1 MKACLPHQSQQSA
14 GLQGNGLAAGIG
26 TGDDQKIECVA
37 KSNIHRDNGALV
49 EQRMSRSAEQ
59 NFPFG
64 VESGSNGVHVL
75 CQHSLGEDE
84 VQLRQNGEIPG
95 DGFRLLRHQ
104 GGEMGQ
110 NLLDFFFLLKLQL
123 PQLIVHIYH
132 SHRLNEECGAGGG
145 LIMHH
150 SGHMGFVFGLDREA
164 VTPVTHG
171 YQRVLQIG
179 ADGALIDHGIH
190 LAADPLVGRGDL
202 TAHIPKAGTRVVCYR
217 VLGEDAAGNLVR
229 DGGQGL
235 QILKIAGQGILLDFS
250 ALIAA
255 LVSFCS
261 PGADQKGG
269 DAQKLGG
276 SQSTADLQMF
286 QGGGHVVGA
295 GKGYGSLSKNPIQG
309 VLCLL
314 LHSLDLRQVGGGL

>member
-1 MKACLPHQSQQSA
+1 MVRMPCSWRRLLRYGDSQSCAFGGIGSGAELIEEHQVVLFQCSFISAASSFSDAAGIFPASGESSFPVEAAFCFFFPAGCMTPTERRMRTMLVMWEEKVLKDCSMLLLIADIGENVVEDGKLAAVLRGNVKACLPHQSQQSA

-110 NLLDFFFLLKLQL
+110 NLLDFFFLLKL
-123 PQLIVHIYH
+123 PPR
-132 SHRLNEECGAGGG
+132 S
-145 LIMHH
+145 
-150 SGHMGFVFGLDREA
+150 
-164 VTPVTHG
+164 
-171 YQRVLQIG
+171 
-179 ADGALIDHGIH
+179 
-190 LAADPLVGRGDL
+190 
-202 TAHIPKAGTRVVCYR
+202 
-217 VLGEDAAGNLVR
+217 
-229 DGGQGL
+229 
-235 QILKIAGQGILLDFS
+235 
-250 ALIAA
+250 
-255 LVSFCS
+255 
-261 PGADQKGG
+261 
-269 DAQKLGG
+269 
-276 SQSTADLQMF
+276 
-286 QGGGHVVGA
+286 
-295 GKGYGSLSKNPIQG
+295 
-309 VLCLL
+309 
-314 LHSLDLRQVGGGL
+314 